1 MNEVKNTIYAN
12 KIHNSRVTYNNVNIS
27 LGSVLNYNS
36 TLYILAGGGF
46 EVKNYNNS
54 RVITEAENVNIT
66 NIGNNAFS
74 IINYDSVP
82 ATTYS
87 ANIRSYIPYLG
98 GNNIISW
105 NTNEAFFIG
114 KSSIDDGINLQDLLD
129 IKTPNLNFNTLSKI
143 HYDTNINSIESAIL
157 SSLYNRQYSFRVWTK
172 SIKECGLYYF
182 YVDIFKF
189 YTFIRKR

>member
-87 ANIRSYIPYLG
+87 ANMRSYIPYLG

-189 YTFIRKR
+189 YTFIRKC

>member
-12 KIHNSRVTYNNVNIS
+12 KIHNSRVTYNNLNIS

-54 RVITEAENVNIT
+54 RVITETENVNIT

-82 ATTYS
+82 ATTHS

-105 NTNEAFFIG
+105 NKNEAFFIG
-114 KSSIDDGINLQDLLD
+114 KSSIDDGINLQDLWN

-143 HYDTNINSIESAIL
+143 YYDTNINSAESAIL
-157 SSLYNRQYSFRVWTK
+157 TSLYNRQYSFIVRTK
-172 SIKECGLYYF
+172 SIKECELYYF
-182 YVDIFKF
+182 YVYIFKF